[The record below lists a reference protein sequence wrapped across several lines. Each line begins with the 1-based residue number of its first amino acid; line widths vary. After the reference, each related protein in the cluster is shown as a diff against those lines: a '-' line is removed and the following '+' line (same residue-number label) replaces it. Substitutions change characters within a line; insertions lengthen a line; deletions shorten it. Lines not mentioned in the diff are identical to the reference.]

1 MQNIKDEIINEK
13 KDNFNNP
20 LTLDESLLLNK
31 ILKEYNDL
39 FPEIM
44 HLKKADF
51 LPYFQK
57 YIQIY
62 FASKNI
68 LFSTDILNKIMTIIL
83 NDYYIP
89 EKEKIDNMIQS
100 SDKKQIFIDND
111 NRNYI
116 PHCYKTHHPVHICG
130 DSFFQLDNGKYFY
143 CLKCNKI
150 YEQKSVLLFC
160 VNCQKE
166 YYSEIKENNNIIN
179 RNKIEYKLK
188 PATWANYHC
197 NASMNDTMK
206 CPKCFNN
213 FYLNMK
219 KRLFCIKC
227 NYEIDQFDIKWKCQ
241 ICGKEFLSEAK
252 EYNPIIFKHIK
263 LTVKRAI
270 FNDIEARPPII
281 PCCMV
286 SEVQLK
292 TMKFMH
298 KKECKG
304 LLYEGILDNK
314 KIVICLKC
322 NMVDFY
328 DNHFWLCPIC
338 KKKFCLYNN
347 NFNNNYNYEENSD
360 DCFKKEKKNFYQT
373 EKNQNKYKKFMKNKS
388 EFIPQKL
395 SNNFENKF
403 KPISY
408 RIKDKNEKSI
418 EDKNFIFKNYKSGIL
433 QNSIIS
439 NFVHNKTDL
448 REKTNRN
455 YNNLNLDSKNYKN
468 NEKISDNYYSQIK
481 NKLNQKREF
490 FPFNFTDENNKK
502 SKLIHVNKRLN
513 NLKYENN
520 NIKRFEDINEEISEN
535 NNNSSKFIQMINY
548 INKKQKKANIQNYL
562 FKKGYKSKK
571 DNNINSMHN
580 IINNLSN
587 ININL
592 NVNVNINNSQKEK
605 LLKNM
610 SSYKDIQRKQYL
622 SKDNNKNIKLYRK
635 HLKNLSIDLSKN
647 LSQLSLLNLDIDDY
661 NIVKSIGEG
670 SFGKI
675 FEVEDKYHRHFAMK
689 KLVCNSLK
697 EIEILKKEYEFLY
710 NFENFNINLVQIY
723 GIETKKLDRTT
734 FVMYVLMEL
743 AKTDWEKEI
752 LQRKLNNNYYSEKE
766 LVLILKDLS
775 YTLSKLQQNNISH
788 RDIKPQ
794 NILLCEGDI
803 LKISDFGEAKENLNN
818 NINDT
823 VKQTIR
829 GTELYMSPA
838 LFKSLKQKIKT
849 KYTKHNTY
857 KSDVFS
863 LGYCILLAASLN
875 FDCLYSIREINDM
888 NIIRHNIKTFLNER
902 YSEQFLNIILIM
914 IENEEK
920 KRPDFIQLEKILKTI

>member
-44 HLKKADF
+44 HLKKVDF

-338 KKKFCLYNN
+338 KKKFCLYNS

-360 DCFKKEKKNFYQT
+360 DCLKKEKNNFYQT

-395 SNNFENKF
+395 SDGFENKF

-490 FPFNFTDENNKK
+490 FPFNFKDENNKK

-752 LQRKLNNNYYSEKE
+752 LQRKLINNYYSEKE

-803 LKISDFGEAKENLNN
+803 LKISDFGEAKENFNN